1 MKHVLVIRLSALG
14 DVALMAPLVHDY
26 AVANPGI
33 RFTVAGPPLLQ
44 PLFTGMDNVEYLG
57 MKKKQSFIK
66 IYKVLNAVGADTVVD
81 LHKVN
86 RVGFAL
92 TLLRLRHLFNF
103 HFRLCALRKGKL
115 TRWLYLHHL
124 YHHPRKPQYQRYD
137 EVFQRAGLRLT
148 PGTSPVS
155 TPLSTWRTPQGE
167 LSTAGINSFQ
177 RRGVGGEAAIG
188 IAPFS
193 QHQGKIWPW
202 ENTCRLVSMLA
213 DSGYRV
219 LLFGSKEEA
228 PQLETLENTFNSSP
242 ETGEGDHRNA
252 VVEGYV
258 KSLAG
263 KQSFAEEL
271 DIIKNLSLM
280 VSMDSSNM
288 HFASVLGVP
297 VVSIWGATHPDFGFY
312 PQRQSR
318 DNALVANLPCQPC
331 SAFGQKAC
339 RYGDYRCLAA
349 ITPEMVF
356 EKVSGLLSDNVAK

>member
-137 EVFQRAGLRLT
+137 EVFQRAELRLT

-155 TPLSTWRTPQGE
+155 TPLSKW
-167 LSTAGINSFQ
+167 
-177 RRGVGGEAAIG
+177 RGVGGEAAIG

-228 PQLETLENTFNSSP
+228 PQLESLENKLNSSP
-242 ETGEGDHRNA
+242 KLEEVSTDRRTEGS
-252 VVEGYV
+252 V

-312 PQRQSR
+312 PQQQSR

-356 EKVSGLLSDNVAK
+356 IRIQQILQKKEA